1 MNYELLRSPQ
11 ALRQLRHLR
20 RTQPQIVPLIIAA
33 VTALSDN
40 PRPSGATKLVNRPEW
55 RMRVGNSSAALVY
68 QHFGYHRGTEEH
80 GGCTEKTE
88 IRTCLVVPG
97 RTPDGMIAL
106 RYRRLAPRHFN
117 DCFQGFPVQHV
128 D

>member
-20 RTQPQIVPLIIAA
+20 RTQPRIVPLIIAA

-55 RMRVGNSSAALVY
+55 RMRVGNYRVLYRIDDKNKMVTVASISHRRDVY
-68 QHFGYHRGTEEH
+68 R
-80 GGCTEKTE
+80 
-88 IRTCLVVPG
+88 
-97 RTPDGMIAL
+97 
-106 RYRRLAPRHFN
+106 
-117 DCFQGFPVQHV
+117 
-128 D
+128 